1 MSQERKKI
9 ERVLPPRPEPKK
21 RVEVVQEVGQH
32 VQVEEVKPEP
42 KKRIVKAEVK
52 KEIPKPE
59 VKEVELVSEDLVIES
74 KRARVKNPDKYL
86 RFSFSELSDN
96 NTISTINRRVLTG
109 EIKYAYYA
117 TDNDIGYHYYIIVK
131 K

>member
-21 RVEVVQEVGQH
+21 RLGVGQELGQD
-32 VQVEEVKPEP
+32 VQ
-42 KKRIVKAEVK
+42 VK
-52 KEIPKPE
+52 KETPKVE
-59 VKEVELVSEDLVIES
+59 VKEVEVVSDDLVAES
-74 KRARVKNPDKYL
+74 KKTRIKNPDKYI
-86 RFSFSELSDN
+86 RFSFSELSDTN
-96 NTISTINRRVLTG
+96 GIATINRRVISG

-117 TDNDIGYHYYIIVK
+117 IDNEIGYHYYIINK

>member
-21 RVEVVQEVGQH
+21 RLEVGQD
-32 VQVEEVKPEP
+32 VQ
-42 KKRIVKAEVK
+42 VK
-52 KEIPKPE
+52 KETLKVE
-59 VKEVELVSEDLVIES
+59 VKEVEVVSDDLVAES
-74 KRARVKNPDKYL
+74 KKTRIKNPDKYI
-86 RFSFSELSDN
+86 RFSFSELSDTN
-96 NTISTINRRVLTG
+96 GVATINRRVISG

-117 TDNDIGYHYYIIVK
+117 IDNEIGYHYYIINK

>member
-21 RVEVVQEVGQH
+21 RVEVIEEPKEIVIEKTELKKRIAKPE
-32 VQVEEVKPEP
+32 VEEV
-42 KKRIVKAEVK
+42 
-52 KEIPKPE
+52 
-59 VKEVELVSEDLVIES
+59 VSDDLVIEA
-74 KRARVKNPDKYL
+74 KKTRVKNPDKYL
-86 RFSFSELSDN
+86 RFSFEELSNTN
-96 NTISTINRRVLTG
+96 NISTINRRVISG

-117 TDNDIGYHYYIIVK
+117 TDNDIGYHYYIINK

>member
-21 RVEVVQEVGQH
+21 RVEVI
-32 VQVEEVKPEP
+32 EEAKEIVIEKPEP
-42 KKRIVKAEVK
+42 KKRI
-52 KEIPKPE
+52 PKPE
-59 VKEVELVSEDLVIES
+59 IKKETPIIEVEQIVNDDLILETKKTRS
-74 KRARVKNPDKYL
+74 KNPDKYI
-86 RFSFSELSDN
+86 RFSFEELSNSN
-96 NTISTINRRVLTG
+96 NISTINRRVISG

-117 TDNDIGYHYYIIVK
+117 TDNDIGYHYYIINK

>member
-21 RVEVVQEVGQH
+21 RVEVVEV
-32 VQVEEVKPEP
+32 VEEKVVKP
-42 KKRIVKAEVK
+42 KVK
-52 KEIPKPE
+52 KEIPKVE
-59 VKEVELVSEDLVIES
+59 VKEVEVVSDDLVAES
-74 KRARVKNPDKYL
+74 KKTRIKNPDKYI
-86 RFSFSELSDN
+86 RFSFSELSDTN
-96 NTISTINRRVLTG
+96 GIATINRRVISG

-117 TDNDIGYHYYIIVK
+117 IDNEIGYHYYIINK

>member
-21 RVEVVQEVGQH
+21 RIEVI
-32 VQVEEVKPEP
+32 EETKEIVTEKP
-42 KKRIVKAEVK
+42 EVK
-52 KEIPKPE
+52 KRIPKPE
-59 VKEVELVSEDLVIES
+59 IKKEKPIIEEIVNDDLNLEA
-74 KRARVKNPDKYL
+74 KKTRVKNTDKYI
-86 RFSFSELSDN
+86 RFSFEEFSNNDN
-96 NTISTINRRVLTG
+96 VSSINRRVISG

-117 TDNDIGYHYYIIVK
+117 TDNDIGYHYYIINK

>member
-21 RVEVVQEVGQH
+21 RLGVGQD
-32 VQVEEVKPEP
+32 VQ
-42 KKRIVKAEVK
+42 VK
-52 KEIPKPE
+52 KETPKVE
-59 VKEVELVSEDLVIES
+59 VKEVEVVSDDLVAES
-74 KRARVKNPDKYL
+74 KKTRIKNPDKYI
-86 RFSFSELSDN
+86 RFSFSELSDTN
-96 NTISTINRRVLTG
+96 GIATINRRVISG

-117 TDNDIGYHYYIIVK
+117 IDNEIGYHYYIINK

>member
-21 RVEVVQEVGQH
+21 RVEVGQDVQ
-32 VQVEEVKPEP
+32 
-42 KKRIVKAEVK
+42 VK
-52 KEIPKPE
+52 KETPKVE
-59 VKEVELVSEDLVIES
+59 VKEVEVVSDDLVAES
-74 KRARVKNPDKYL
+74 KKTRIKNPDKYI
-86 RFSFSELSDN
+86 RFSFSELSDTN
-96 NTISTINRRVLTG
+96 GVATINRRVISG

-117 TDNDIGYHYYIIVK
+117 IDNEIGYHYYIINK

>member
-21 RVEVVQEVGQH
+21 RVEVI
-32 VQVEEVKPEP
+32 EEAKEIVIEKPEP
-42 KKRIVKAEVK
+42 KKRI
-52 KEIPKPE
+52 PKPE
-59 VKEVELVSEDLVIES
+59 IKKETPIIEVKEIVNDDLILEIKKTRS
-74 KRARVKNPDKYL
+74 KNPDKYI
-86 RFSFSELSDN
+86 RFSFEEMSNSN
-96 NTISTINRRVLTG
+96 NISTINRRVISG

-117 TDNDIGYHYYIIVK
+117 TDNDIGYHYYIINK

>member
-9 ERVLPPRPEPKK
+9 ERIIPPRPEPKK
-21 RVEVVQEVGQH
+21 RVEVV
-32 VQVEEVKPEP
+32 EELKPEP
-42 KKRIVKAEVK
+42 KKRIPKVEVK
-52 KEIPKPE
+52 KETPKI
-59 VKEVELVSEDLVIES
+59 EVEEDISDNLGIET
-74 KRARVKNPDKYL
+74 KKTRVKNPDKYI
-86 RFSFSELSDN
+86 RFSFEELSN
-96 NTISTINRRVLTG
+96 NENISTINRRVLNG